1 MTDARLTL
9 GAWGEDRAAE
19 YLCQQGMKILER
31 NFRTPVGEID
41 IIARYKSW
49 LVFLEVKTRRS
60 TAFGTPQE
68 AVGARK
74 QRQIIRT
81 AHWYL
86 QNNKSAKL
94 QPRFDVIAILCQS
107 EDGLQIT
114 HIPDAFSLDGCRA

>member
-1 MTDARLTL
+1 MTL

-19 YLCQQGMKILER
+19 YLRQQGIKIVER
-31 NFRTPVGEID
+31 NFTTPVGEID

-49 LVFLEVKTRRS
+49 LLFIEVKTRRS

-68 AVGARK
+68 AVGVRK

-86 QNNKSAKL
+86 QNNKSTRL

-107 EDGLQIT
+107 DDEAQIT
-114 HIPDAFSLDGCRA
+114 HIPDAFSLSD

>member
-1 MTDARLTL
+1 MTEARLTL
-9 GAWGEDRAAE
+9 GAWGEDRAAD
-19 YLCQQGMKILER
+19 YLCQQGMKIIER

-41 IIARYKSW
+41 IIAKNRKF
-49 LVFLEVKTRRS
+49 LVFVEVKTRRS

-86 QNNKSAKL
+86 QNNKNLRL

-107 EDGLQIT
+107 DAAVEVT
-114 HIPDAFSLDGCRA
+114 HIQDAFSLSD

>member
-1 MTDARLTL
+1 LTEARLTL

-19 YLCQQGMKILER
+19 YLCQQGMKIIER

-41 IIARYKSW
+41 IIARNRKF
-49 LVFLEVKTRRS
+49 LVFVEVKTRRS

-86 QNNKSAKL
+86 QNNKNLRL

-107 EDGLQIT
+107 NAAVEVT
-114 HIPDAFSLDGCRA
+114 HIQDAFSLSD

>member
-1 MTDARLTL
+1 MTEARLTL

-19 YLCQQGMKILER
+19 YLCQQGLKIIER

-41 IIARYKSW
+41 IIARNRKF
-49 LVFLEVKTRRS
+49 LVFVEVKTRRS

-86 QNNKSAKL
+86 QNNKNLRL

-107 EDGLQIT
+107 NAAVEVT
-114 HIPDAFSLDGCRA
+114 HIQDAFSLSD